1 MRKGTIKKTVGVL
14 LAVFFFAFNY
24 SSYVQNIVKFPAELQ
39 IFEGDIQTL
48 DFRLPLQVKIRSNDR
63 NVLKFNGNSLK
74 DQHVYRM
81 SEPLSIESVKQG
93 DVNLDFMLFGIIPI
107 KQLKISVTS
116 QKSLSNTGSWKRL
129 STECQIAVKTWSA
142 LWFPVM

>member
-1 MRKGTIKKTVGVL
+1 MRKGTIKKIVGVL

-93 DVNLDFMLFGIIPI
+93 DVNLDFMLF
-107 KQLKISVTS
+107 
-116 QKSLSNTGSWKRL
+116 
-129 STECQIAVKTWSA
+129 
-142 LWFPVM
+142 